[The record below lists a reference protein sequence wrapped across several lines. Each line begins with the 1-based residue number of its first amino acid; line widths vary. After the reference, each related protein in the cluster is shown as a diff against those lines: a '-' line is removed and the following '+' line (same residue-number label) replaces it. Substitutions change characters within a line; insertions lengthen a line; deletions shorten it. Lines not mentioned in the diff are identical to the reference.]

1 MIAFDSKRSP
11 SEILKE
17 TGLIKDPEKNL
28 RSKIGSLLS
37 SLKNLQEK
45 QRRLDYEIRRQKKSL
60 VRKQQELKR
69 VSRSLTN
76 RRQTI
81 LESSNL
87 GQSDVILLM
96 LREQRRLDSIAIEEI
111 NRLLDQD

>member
-1 MIAFDSKRSP
+1 MIAFDQKRSP

-17 TGLIKDPEKNL
+17 SGLIQDPEKNL

-45 QRRLDYEIRRQKKSL
+45 QKRLDYEIRRQKKSL

-69 VSRSLTN
+69 VSRSLSN
-76 RRQTI
+76 RRHSI
-81 LESSNL
+81 LESSSL
-87 GQSDVILLM
+87 GQSHAILQSLK
-96 LREQRRLDSIAIEEI
+96 EQQRLDSIAIEEI